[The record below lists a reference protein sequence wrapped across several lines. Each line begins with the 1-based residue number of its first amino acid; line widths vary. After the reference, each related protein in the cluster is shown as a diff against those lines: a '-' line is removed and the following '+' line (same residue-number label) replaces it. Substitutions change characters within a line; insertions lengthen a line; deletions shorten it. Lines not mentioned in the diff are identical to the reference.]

1 MEFDAVIL
9 SGGRSSRLGGV
20 PKPGLLHDGA
30 TLLDLA
36 LQAAGR
42 AAAVAVVGPDPG
54 TLPEGVL
61 SCREDPPFAGP
72 AAAIAAGLSAL
83 ARHRGADSRHRP
95 APFTL
100 VLACDMP
107 RVGAAVRTLLEAAGE
122 APPDDGL
129 MAVAADGRRQP
140 LVGLYGTAALQRCV
154 TEARQRGAL
163 ENASVF
169 ALLASLEVRE
179 VTVPEGSTQDVDTW
193 DDASALG
200 VTVPPGSHGR
210 DSQKPVIRPGAPGR
224 NRPWRQA
231 VKSQDET
238 LEDWCRALLQALEL
252 EDVEVDVNAV
262 LALAGVAAHSVVRPA
277 APLTTFIAGFAAGL
291 ASGSGQA
298 TDAVSMQA
306 AMGVARKLAEEHAA
320 NESSGA

>member
-20 PKPGLLHDGA
+20 PKSGLVHDGA
-30 TLLDLA
+30 TLLEHA
-36 LQAAGR
+36 LRAAHG

-61 SCREDPPFAGP
+61 TCREDPPFAGP
-72 AAAIAAGLSAL
+72 AAAIAAGLDAL
-83 ARHRGADSRHRP
+83 ERHRRGEPRP
-95 APFTL
+95 RTAAPFTL

-107 RVGAAVRTLLEAAGE
+107 RAGAAVQALLEATGGD
-122 APPDDGL
+122 PPGDGL
-129 MAVAADGRRQP
+129 MAVSADGRRQP
-140 LVGLYGTAALQRCV
+140 LVGLYGTAALLRCI
-154 TEARQRGAL
+154 TEAEQRGTL

-169 ALLASLEVRE
+169 TLLARLEVRE
-179 VTVPEGSTQDVDTW
+179 VSVPGGSTDDVDTW
-193 DDASALG
+193 DDAAALG
-200 VTVPPGSHGR
+200 VTVPPGSH
-210 DSQKPVIRPGAPGR
+210 DSGIRPGVPQLKSTLEAT
-224 NRPWRQA
+224 

-252 EDVEVDVNAV
+252 EDVEVDVNEV

-298 TDAVSMQA
+298 TDAISMQA
-306 AMGVARKLAEEHAA
+306 AMGVARQLAKDYAA
-320 NESSGA
+320 NEATGA